1 MLSEYTADI
10 QADFTE
16 RLADEESAFR
26 IHQFLHD
33 MDEPYKEVFSLRV
46 FGELPFDRIGELFGK
61 SSGWARV
68 TYYRAKRKYLNVWR
82 RWKMKKISCD
92 IIRDIL
98 PLYLDDV
105 VSDDTKELVE
115 EHLETCDRCKRE
127 ADILKKKVTL
137 LTNKTIK
144 LSDAKVLKGLRNRLF
159 RKKVIVSLLS
169 IAVSVAIMVG
179 AYAYMT
185 FTKLFIPYDSTDI
198 QIEEADGK
206 LYASYSITQMA
217 GSVNIDNSSVI
228 IDGEE
233 KNVIIFSHYETL
245 WSKYMEPIFDKSHG
259 ERNQWCLGNR
269 SEIDQVYYAEFDLG
283 TYWIPTD
290 ILHRLKR
297 GILNICSNIL
307 RRYGENDV
315 HDQLICG
322 MIRKI
327 Q

>member
-1 MLSEYTADI
+1 
-10 QADFTE
+10 
-16 RLADEESAFR
+16 
-26 IHQFLHD
+26 
-33 MDEPYKEVFSLRV
+33 
-46 FGELPFDRIGELFGK
+46 
-61 SSGWARV
+61 
-68 TYYRAKRKYLNVWR
+68 
-82 RWKMKKISCD
+82 MKKISCD

-179 AYAYMT
+179 TYAYMT

-245 WSKYMEPIFDKSHG
+245 WSKYMEPIFDKTHG

-283 TYWIPTD
+283 TYLDSNRHSTPTKARD
-290 ILHRLKR
+290 FEYMLEHSKKIW
-297 GILNICSNIL
+297 
-307 RRYGENDV
+307 GE
-315 HDQLICG
+315 
-322 MIRKI
+322 
-327 Q
+327 